1 MDNKCLYHT
10 DLSTGIYIFPYA
22 KLSHWDKGEKEPT
35 GLVACF
41 SATWKK
47 QITCRD
53 KNIFKDTTKRFYEFQ
68 VHFGKTT
75 TVVKFTLGKWLHKVH
90 TRTKTKTDF
99 VFTLPGDTNVS
110 CMFTKTETDKY
121 YLSGIRMYHCR
132 IHQTC
137 TEWYILSILSRNPV
151 SKIFLNENFFFLSF
165 FSCFCFYFALKI
177 LRHFQQTC
185 DLLSET
191 NVKFLI
197 ACLISLAGTHQYM
210 FMYLC

>member
-1 MDNKCLYHT
+1 MNFR
-10 DLSTGIYIFPYA
+10 YI
-22 KLSHWDKGEKEPT
+22 LEK
-35 GLVACF
+35 
-41 SATWKK
+41 KK
-47 QITCRD
+47 
-53 KNIFKDTTKRFYEFQ
+53 
-68 VHFGKTT
+68 

-121 YLSGIRMYHCR
+121 YLSGIWMYHCR

-151 SKIFLNENFFFLSF
+151 SKIFLNESCLFLSF
-165 FSCFCFYFALKI
+165 FACFCFYFALKI
-177 LRHFQQTC
+177 LRHLQQTC

-191 NVKFLI
+191 NVKFL
-197 ACLISLAGTHQYM
+197 CDLIGRNTSVHVYAFM
-210 FMYLC
+210 FTYPAHTLIWSVDLVIMQAPLPLLFKFYWLCRAVGVWHSVRPGNFVCP